1 MATTDSLRR
10 RARIAYELGRLR
22 RASLVAALTVPLL
35 VLAVSCGTG
44 LHLACVLEIGLVGAV
59 LALVW
64 RGEGFEAGA
73 LPGLFAGAIPF
84 ATSMALR
91 YTVHGPAAHCDTC
104 HIPTALCFAGT
115 LLSGLAA
122 GAAIAVSAS
131 RLRPE
136 WRSRAIPSA
145 ALAAVLAGSL
155 GCAFFGLT
163 GVLGLWAGVAL
174 VGTPVAIAA
183 AVRSPPAA

>member
-1 MATTDSLRR
+1 MDTTDPLRR
-10 RARIAYELGRLR
+10 RARYAYELGRLR
-22 RASLVAALTVPLL
+22 RAALVAALTVPLL
-35 VLAVSCGTG
+35 LLAVSCGAG
-44 LHLACVLEIGLVGAV
+44 LHLSCLLEIGLVASV

-84 ATSMALR
+84 AVSFGLR
-91 YTVHGPAAHCDTC
+91 YSVHGPATHCDTC

-122 GAAIAVSAS
+122 GAAIALSTAK
-131 RLRPE
+131 LRPQ

-145 ALAAVLAGSL
+145 ALVAVLAGSL

-163 GVLGLWAGVAL
+163 GVLGLWAGVVLA
-174 VGTPVAIAA
+174 GTPVVIAA
-183 AVRSPPAA
+183 AVRSPPGT

>member
-1 MATTDSLRR
+1 MDMTDPLRR
-10 RARIAYELGRLR
+10 RARVAYELGRLR
-22 RASLVAALTVPLL
+22 RAALVAALTVPL
-35 VLAVSCGTG
+35 VALAVSCGAG
-44 LHLACVLEIGLVGAV
+44 LHLACLLEIGLVGTV

-84 ATSMALR
+84 ATSLALR
-91 YTVHGPAAHCDTC
+91 ASVHGPAAHCATC
-104 HIPTALCFAGT
+104 QIPTALCFGGT

-122 GAAIAVSAS
+122 GAAVAFSAA

-145 ALAAVLAGSL
+145 ALVAVLAGSL

-163 GVLGLWAGVAL
+163 GVLGVTAGLAL
-174 VGTPVAIAA
+174 AGTPAVIAA
-183 AVRSPPAA
+183 AIRSRPAA